1 MMDVDDGDFQDGGAS
16 KTNTV
21 FGARSSSAEKTTR
34 SKPWVEKHR
43 PKKVTDIASQS
54 EVVSFLQK
62 CFREWTLP
70 HLLFYGPPGTGKTS
84 TILAAA
90 RQMFGADFKKRVLE
104 LNASDDRGISVVR
117 DKVKMFA
124 QGAVTTRGSSG
135 KRIPPFKLIVLDEAD
150 SLTSAAQD
158 ALRRTMEKHSKVTR
172 FCLICNYVSR
182 ITGPISSRCTKFR
195 FTPLARDT
203 MEQQLRM
210 IAQRENVPLSDVIC
224 QRLLECSGG
233 DMRKAITSLQS
244 CWQLYGDEMSP
255 ASVDELSGV
264 IPSKLLDG
272 LWETIVKN
280 RDIDGSVDA
289 VDNLV
294 AEGFSASAV
303 IAELHKRTVRTG
315 DISDIQKSRILM
327 KLSEADLRLADRTDE
342 HLVLLDTACYVA
354 QTMIE

>member
-90 RQMFGADFKKRVLE
+90 RQMFGVDFKKRVLE

-124 QGAVTTRGSSG
+124 QGAVTTRGLSG

-150 SLTSAAQD
+150 SLTSAAQVCSI
-158 ALRRTMEKHSKVTR
+158 ALICCLHNIRSRSYSLAMTYIDFSKVS
-172 FCLICNYVSR
+172 CHGEQPICA
-182 ITGPISSRCTKFR
+182 TF
-195 FTPLARDT
+195 
-203 MEQQLRM
+203 
-210 IAQRENVPLSDVIC
+210 QRS
-224 QRLLECSGG
+224 
-233 DMRKAITSLQS
+233 
-244 CWQLYGDEMSP
+244 
-255 ASVDELSGV
+255 
-264 IPSKLLDG
+264 
-272 LWETIVKN
+272 
-280 RDIDGSVDA
+280 
-289 VDNLV
+289 
-294 AEGFSASAV
+294 
-303 IAELHKRTVRTG
+303 
-315 DISDIQKSRILM
+315 
-327 KLSEADLRLADRTDE
+327 
-342 HLVLLDTACYVA
+342 
-354 QTMIE
+354 